1 MEDIWR
7 TAANC
12 EVAAKPTIN
21 LVRLAG
27 SSGQHEQGRWISVKI
42 NLNLILDAKA
52 SLGEGP
58 HWDHETKQLYFVD
71 IEGKAVH
78 VFHTVSHAHELHR
91 FEKRVS
97 SVIPATDDSLI
108 VTLDDGIYRYYPH
121 SGELEAIAHIEAD
134 MPDNRFNDAKC
145 DPAGRLWA
153 GTMSIGHAK
162 DQGSLYR
169 LERCSEPVR
178 VVTGVGCSNG
188 LAWDESKGC
197 MYYIDTLKLGVDR
210 FRYHSG
216 TAEISGRETVIE
228 WPPAEGY
235 PDGMTIDNE
244 GMLWIAHWGGGKVSR
259 FDPDTGKRLAE
270 IEVPALY
277 VTSCVFGG
285 ERLDELYITTARVV
299 LSEDEHALY
308 PHAGGVFMAKP
319 GVRGTPSRRF
329 VL

>member
-1 MEDIWR
+1 M
-7 TAANC
+7 T
-12 EVAAKPTIN
+12 TIVN
-21 LVRLAG
+21 LA
-27 SSGQHEQGRWISVKI
+27 
-42 NLNLILDAKA
+42 LDARA
-52 SLGEGP
+52 ALGEGP
-58 HWDHETKQLYFVD
+58 HWDAETNQLYFVD
-71 IEGKAVH
+71 IDGRALH
-78 VFHTVSHAHELHR
+78 VYDTVSRNHRMHR
-91 FEKRVS
+91 FDKRVS
-97 SVIPATDDSLI
+97 AVIPAVDGSLI
-108 VTLDDGIYRYYPH
+108 VTLEDGIYNYYPD
-121 SGELEAIAHIEAD
+121 SGALHVIALIEAE

-153 GTMSIGHAK
+153 GTMSTGYAK

-169 LERCSEPVR
+169 LERGGEPAR
-178 VVTGVGCSNG
+178 VVTEVGCSNG

-197 MYYIDTLKLGVDR
+197 MYYIDTLKLAVDR
-210 FRYHSG
+210 FRYNSG
-216 TAEISGRETVIE
+216 TGEISGRETVIK
-228 WPPAEGY
+228 WPSKEGY

-285 ERLDELYITTARVV
+285 ARLDELYITTARVV

-319 GVRGTPSRRF
+319 GVTGTPSRRF
-329 VL
+329 GP